1 LAAESAPEGRPRWFC
16 LGTLADALWRVGR
29 PDASLPFY
37 GQAAILARVAAEG
50 EGEVGR
56 QARADVAWIT
66 GNWAIALAMNG
77 DLDNARRRQLESA
90 EAEKKAGMPAVNV
103 IKCELEALRID
114 IQQGRAAQALPEVET
129 RLAQVE
135 AWWRQH
141 RSGQPVPDA
150 PDPEVLARG
159 LIGALDVA
167 THVHFAQN
175 DWEAALRRIDAIL
188 EIKQALERPAEDIA
202 TDRMNRAIVLGNLG
216 RYPEA
221 KAELENC
228 LRVFQNDPANRAKVR
243 SSVAKLFDEQGDVAQ
258 AITQERSA
266 LALFEA
272 LLDPRGRAVSH
283 NNLANSL
290 ERSDLPSALA
300 ESPGHQLAALIY
312 RLVSG
317 LGQDLHTTLRNYAVR
332 FRRAHGAGTEL
343 RVPRVADLLADPAF
357 RPLDDWLRQRKADVG
372 EVQANVDRVLD
383 QARQLCARTEVNQ
396 ALPFFLRSATHHAAH
411 DRVGLRYSI

>member
-1 LAAESAPEGRPRWFC
+1 
-16 LGTLADALWRVGR
+16 
-29 PDASLPFY
+29 
-37 GQAAILARVAAEG
+37 
-50 EGEVGR
+50 
-56 QARADVAWIT
+56 
-66 GNWAIALAMNG
+66 
-77 DLDNARRRQLESA
+77 
-90 EAEKKAGMPAVNV
+90 
-103 IKCELEALRID
+103 
-114 IQQGRAAQALPEVET
+114 
-129 RLAQVE
+129 
-135 AWWRQH
+135 
-141 RSGQPVPDA
+141 
-150 PDPEVLARG
+150 
-159 LIGALDVA
+159 
-167 THVHFAQN
+167 
-175 DWEAALRRIDAIL
+175 
-188 EIKQALERPAEDIA
+188 
-202 TDRMNRAIVLGNLG
+202 
-216 RYPEA
+216 
-221 KAELENC
+221 
-228 LRVFQNDPANRAKVR
+228 
-243 SSVAKLFDEQGDVAQ
+243 VAQ